1 MKYMPSQLMYFFQSR
16 TARRNVSKLLQ
27 YLAII
32 AVLVAVY
39 SVVFHYLM
47 RLEGRDHTWLTGIYW
62 TLTVMSTLGFGD
74 ITFTTDLGRAFSLLV
89 LLTGVIYLLVMLPF
103 SFIQF
108 FYAPWLDAQAKARA
122 PRELPS
128 GKAGHVIL
136 TSFDPV
142 SASFAKR
149 LIQYGYDYALL
160 QADLPR
166 ALELYDQ
173 GYKVMVGELD
183 DPETYRRLRVEGAAM
198 VFVNNDDMR
207 NTNIAFTVREL
218 TSSATVIATADM
230 DDSLDILSLTGSSHV
245 FQFTKLLGQALA
257 RRLIGSSTRANVI
270 GRLDGLLIA
279 EAPAMRTPLQGKRLR
294 DSRLRETTGVSVVGV
309 WERGNFHIP
318 GPDTLIG
325 QSTVLVLAGTN
336 EQFER
341 YDAVMGKTVP
351 HSAPVIVLGGGR
363 VGQAAAQVLEERGI
377 SYRIVEKN
385 PKAVRDADKY
395 VLGSAADLDTL
406 LAAGIREAPSVF
418 ISTHNDDLNIYL
430 TIYCRKL
437 RPDIQIVSRAT
448 LDRNVG
454 TLHAAG
460 ADLVM
465 SEASLGANTLINL
478 LRPDNLLM
486 LAEGLNV
493 IRLAVPPS
501 LAGKVLAET
510 DIRARTGCSIIAV
523 HTKDGLQINPDP
535 SLRLG
540 PLDEIIIIGTAEAE
554 RCFLRDYAPGS
565 GQVQPRV

>member
-16 TARRNVSKLLQ
+16 TARRNVNKLLQ
-27 YLAII
+27 YLAVI
-32 AVLVAVY
+32 AALVAVY
-39 SVVFHYLM
+39 SVAFHYLM

-74 ITFTTDLGRAFSLLV
+74 ITFTTDVGRAFSMLV

-108 FYAPWLDAQAKARA
+108 FYAPWLEAQSKARA

-142 SASFAKR
+142 SASFAAR
-149 LIQYGYDYALL
+149 LTQYGYDYAML
-160 QADLPR
+160 QSDLTR

-173 GYKVMVGELD
+173 GYKVVVGELD
-183 DPETYRRLRVEGAAM
+183 DPETYRRLRVESAAM

-218 TSSATVIATADM
+218 TSDVAVISTADL
-230 DDSLDILSLTGSSHV
+230 DDSLDILALAGSNHV
-245 FQFTKLLGQALA
+245 FQFTKLLGQSLA
-257 RRLIGSSTRANVI
+257 RRLLGSSTRANVI
-270 GRLDGLLIA
+270 GRMDGLLIA
-279 EAPAMRTPLQGKRLR
+279 EAPAMRTPLQGKLLR
-294 DSRLRETTGVSVVGV
+294 DSRLRETTGLSVVGV
-309 WERGNFHIP
+309 WERGNFRIP

-325 QSTVLVLAGTN
+325 QNTVLVLAGTD
-336 EQFER
+336 EQFAL
-341 YDAVMGKTVP
+341 YDEVMGRAVA
-351 HSAPVIVLGGGR
+351 HSAPVIILGGGR

-377 SYRIVEKN
+377 PYRIVEKN
-385 PKAVRDADKY
+385 PKVVQDSGKY

-418 ISTHNDDLNIYL
+418 ISTHNDDMNIYL

-493 IRLAVPPS
+493 IRMGVPPS
-501 LAGKVLAET
+501 LVGKALAET

-523 HTKDGLQINPDP
+523 HTRDGLQVNPDP
-535 SLRLG
+535 SMRLG

-554 RCFLRDYAPGS
+554 RCFLRDYAPGA
-565 GQVQPRV
+565 GQKPLRA

>member
-16 TARRNVSKLLQ
+16 TARRNVNKLLQ
-27 YLAII
+27 YLTVI
-32 AVLVAVY
+32 AMLVAVY
-39 SVVFHYLM
+39 SVAFHFIM
-47 RLEGRDHTWLTGIYW
+47 RLEGHEHTWLTGIYW

-74 ITFTTDLGRAFSLLV
+74 ITFTTDLGRAFSILV

-108 FYAPWLDAQAKARA
+108 FYAPWLEAQAKARA

-128 GKAGHVIL
+128 SKVGHVIL
-136 TSFDPV
+136 TGLDPV
-142 SASFAKR
+142 SASFAAR
-149 LIQYGYDYALL
+149 LTQYGYDYVLL
-160 QADLPR
+160 QSDLNR

-173 GYKVMVGELD
+173 GYKVVVGELD
-183 DPETYRRLRVEGAAM
+183 DPETYRRLRVENAAM

-207 NTNIAFTVREL
+207 NSNIAFTVREL
-218 TSSATVIATADM
+218 TANVSVITTADV
-230 DDSLDILSLTGSSHV
+230 DDSLDILALAGSNHV

-257 RRLIGSSTRANVI
+257 RRLIGSSIRANVI
-270 GRLDGLLIA
+270 GRMNGLLIA
-279 EAPAMRTPLQGKRLR
+279 EAPAMRTPLQGKLLR

-309 WERGNFHIP
+309 WERGNFRIP

-325 QSTVLVLAGTN
+325 QNTVLVLAGTD
-336 EQFER
+336 EQLAQ
-341 YDAVMGKTVP
+341 YDAAMGKDLSR
-351 HSAPVIVLGGGR
+351 SAPVIILGGGR
-363 VGQAAAQVLEERGI
+363 VGQAAAQVLDERGI

-385 PKAVRDADKY
+385 PKVVGDAAKY

-406 LAAGIREAPSVF
+406 LAAGILEAPSVF

-493 IRLAVPPS
+493 IRTGVPPS
-501 LAGKVLAET
+501 LAGKALAET

-523 HTKDGLQINPDP
+523 HTQDGLQVNPDP

-540 PLDEIIIIGTAEAE
+540 QFDEIIIIGTAEAE
-554 RCFLRDYAPGS
+554 RCFLRDYAPAGRLK
-565 GQVQPRV
+565 QQRA